1 MPQAQIRA
9 FIGRAE
15 GARELLP
22 ERPFPDG
29 GTTMLFP
36 RLERAAMNQ
45 ASDGSATLSRYGIWA
60 QTAHDHVVAAM
71 EHLSAMEVDAA
82 HALLLQVANSL
93 TAFAEVLRILD
104 EERRHGP

>member
-45 ASDGSATLSRYGIWA
+45 ASFKDLG
-60 QTAHDHVVAAM
+60 
-71 EHLSAMEVDAA
+71 DAGQIIFPQ
-82 HALLLQVANSL
+82 ALRGGQ
-93 TAFAEVLRILD
+93 
-104 EERRHGP
+104 